1 MGNRLA
7 SRQNAKNDHVDCQEK
22 IHCIKLDTAADKFY
36 SNTLAVIN
44 MRKNKRMASIPNG
57 VSSDVFLSI
66 NFPKFCFGDTL
77 ILTCRSMT
85 ESKTNSSQQSTSSA
99 TTINLSLSTN
109 CNKMF
114 SSFSSLFWTEPVV
127 AVRDQATTGPPFKSA
142 SHRLSSKRSRSG
154 IAQGVKG
161 YLV

>member
-1 MGNRLA
+1 MLT
-7 SRQNAKNDHVDCQEK
+7 AKKTFYCN
-22 IHCIKLDTAADKFY
+22 KLDTAADKFY
-36 SNTLAVIN
+36 SDTLAVIN

-66 NFPKFCFGDTL
+66 NFPEICFGDTL
-77 ILTCRSMT
+77 ILTCHTRT
-85 ESKTNSSQQSTSSA
+85 ASKTKTSQQSTSSA
-99 TTINLSLSTN
+99 TKITLSLLMN
-109 CNKMF
+109 FNKMF

-154 IAQGVKG
+154 MTSAVKFC
-161 YLV
+161 LV